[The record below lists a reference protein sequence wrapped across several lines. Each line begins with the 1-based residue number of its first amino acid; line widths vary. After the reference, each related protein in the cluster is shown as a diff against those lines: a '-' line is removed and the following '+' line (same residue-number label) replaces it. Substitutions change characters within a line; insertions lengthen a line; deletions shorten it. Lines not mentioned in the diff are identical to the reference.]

1 MKLSLLAILAT
12 IVAAKDGTVVRQTN
26 DEKNERD
33 LRLRGGSI
41 RRELNSLMT
50 EIVKKNGN
58 ELDMPSRSLTG
69 KGGKGG

>member
-26 DEKNERD
+26 DENNERD